1 MKTWSADIVYKRSIS
16 AQRVSSFRRLQ
27 YVTLP
32 KEPGNRNLG
41 GTAEIFVPCIFAGD
55 FFLCTRALRG
65 IMSAGA
71 DECPAHEQGRGFSP
85 ARLHSKI
92 RKERKWF

>member
-27 YVTLP
+27 HVTLP

-55 FFLCTRALRG
+55 FFYAHGHSEELCQQGLT
-65 IMSAGA
+65 SARRTSREEA
-71 DECPAHEQGRGFSP
+71 FPLPDCTV
-85 ARLHSKI
+85 K
-92 RKERKWF
+92 